1 MRRRHV
7 AQERVRGP
15 DDRVG
20 ARGARED
27 DGQVVVRLQVVA
39 ADVLRLGGSVKGDL
53 GLPLL
58 GFLVVT
64 GFGVVVVCRV
74 GAWGQFNSIK
84 KGQTKGPKV
93 N

>member
-1 MRRRHV
+1 ML
-7 AQERVRGP
+7 AIGSS
-15 DDRVG
+15 
-20 ARGARED
+20 
-27 DGQVVVRLQVVA
+27 VVVVGLTLFLITNACGPVVNGVGGGGVVVVVVVVDVVLGLAVVA

-74 GAWGQFNSIK
+74 GA
-84 KGQTKGPKV
+84 
-93 N
+93 